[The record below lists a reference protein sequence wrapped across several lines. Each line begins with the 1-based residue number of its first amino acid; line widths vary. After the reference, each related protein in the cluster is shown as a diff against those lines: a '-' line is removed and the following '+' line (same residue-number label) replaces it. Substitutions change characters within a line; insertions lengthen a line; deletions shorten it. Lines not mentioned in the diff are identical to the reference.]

1 MGKGEVCP
9 ESRVQE
15 VAPPVNASVFSG
27 VVGQYPRQN
36 YACKKI
42 QYEKL
47 FWQFHKSFFLF
58 FTQDIH
64 VLVMLVLVFLITDL
78 SHSNVSMSQ
87 STYNFK

>member
-47 FWQFHKSFFLF
+47 FFSK
-58 FTQDIH
+58 QDIH

-78 SHSNVSMSQ
+78 SHSNVLLSQ

>member
-1 MGKGEVCP
+1 MGKGEVSP

-15 VAPPVNASVFSG
+15 VAPPVNTSVFSG

-47 FWQFHKSFFLF
+47 FWQFHKSFFSILY
-58 FTQDIH
+58 TGYPCSGH
-64 VLVMLVLVFLITDL
+64 VG
-78 SHSNVSMSQ
+78 
-87 STYNFK
+87 TYIFYY